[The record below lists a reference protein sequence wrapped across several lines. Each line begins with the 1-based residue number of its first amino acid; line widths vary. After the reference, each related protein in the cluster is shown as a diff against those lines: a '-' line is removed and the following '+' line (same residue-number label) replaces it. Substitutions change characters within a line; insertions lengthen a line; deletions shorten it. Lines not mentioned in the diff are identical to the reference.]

1 MCIVLWG
8 GIFNKCQVGH
18 FNESIVQILYVFTN
32 FHSSINK
39 ERGVLKLPTITVDL
53 SFFSLSS
60 TSFIYFDTVI
70 KWIRIWDVCI
80 LPTNWMLI
88 YCKFFLFFIDN
99 IPCLEIYFDAY
110 TVISVFLSLRFI
122 WYIFPSPLLL
132 IYYFSTQFLEN
143 SHNWV
148 IFLTSW
154 PIKAFWLNHLKHL
167 HSLRLLITL
176 SLNSL
181 SYHLFSIFAIFFY
194 SFSSFHVFFWIKWI
208 ILGCYFILVIIL
220 WVIILL
226 FLLFFAD

>member
-132 IYYFSTQFLEN
+132 IYYFSIQFLEN

-148 IFLTSW
+148 ISTQQMFVHLLCRRYCVHDCLASIVINKYRMRMYLYLLYRAKMYLGLLWSVYDKVFTSCYNTNLTSS
-154 PIKAFWLNHLKHL
+154 AL
-167 HSLRLLITL
+167 
-176 SLNSL
+176 
-181 SYHLFSIFAIFFY
+181 
-194 SFSSFHVFFWIKWI
+194 
-208 ILGCYFILVIIL
+208 
-220 WVIILL
+220 
-226 FLLFFAD
+226 